1 MKRDRIVLFVALLAT
16 FGFCITAAFIA
27 MIIAEPI

>member
-16 FGFCITAAFIA
+16 FMACIAAAFISL
-27 MIIAEPI
+27 IISEPI